1 MTMIIDKS
9 FRGKEANLLKSKKKI
24 LSIIIKKSYSF
35 FIPAVLIILWEI
47 LSKKGII
54 NQSIMPAPTRIIGTL
69 KLMLSDGELTT
80 HLGVSA
86 FRVVQGFGIGAVL
99 GIIIGI
105 LMGLSQRIDGALKTM
120 VGILRP
126 IPIIAWVPL
135 LILWMGIDEASKVT
149 VIAIGSFWPILL
161 NTIHGIKSVD
171 EKYLEVAKILEKS
184 KVETLIKIVFP
195 AALPSIFT
203 GIRLGIGT
211 AWMSVVGAEMIAAAT
226 GIGYLIM
233 YARELSQPDVM
244 LVGVFS
250 IGIIGLLIDFLVMQ
264 IQNKLLRW
272 SVVGKNK

>member
-1 MTMIIDKS
+1 MTMIIDKN
-9 FRGKEANLLKSKKKI
+9 FRKKEANLLKSKKKI

-35 FIPAVLIILWEI
+35 FIPAVLIVLWEI

-54 NQSIMPAPTRIIGTL
+54 NQSIMPAPTRIIRTL
-69 KLMLSDGELTT
+69 KVMLSDGELTT

-195 AALPSIFT
+195 AALLSIFT

>member
-1 MTMIIDKS
+1 MTMIIDKN
-9 FRGKEANLLKSKKKI
+9 FRKKEANLLKSKKKI

-35 FIPAVLIILWEI
+35 FIPAVLIVLWEI

-54 NQSIMPAPTRIIGTL
+54 NQSIMPAPTRIIRTL
-69 KLMLSDGELTT
+69 KVMLSDGELTT

-171 EKYLEVAKILEKS
+171 EKYL
-184 KVETLIKIVFP
+184 
-195 AALPSIFT
+195 
-203 GIRLGIGT
+203 
-211 AWMSVVGAEMIAAAT
+211 
-226 GIGYLIM
+226 
-233 YARELSQPDVM
+233 
-244 LVGVFS
+244 
-250 IGIIGLLIDFLVMQ
+250 
-264 IQNKLLRW
+264 
-272 SVVGKNK
+272 